1 MTVKRRIFL
10 TNSMMVLLS
19 LTVLLLI
26 VGGMVSLF
34 KEEFLGWYRD
44 NSKIS
49 DQYAQVYMEM
59 PALIENTDTFEQLAE
74 NLGEYDYRL
83 IVVNQKGKTV
93 YQNARHSEEESAE
106 TLYTQEKTP
115 GELVGYFVENTSILS
130 YRDTRQDQYYDFYA
144 VSCPSG
150 VSIMGMDRGMFEM
163 FLLVLLAVGVAA
175 IAVILLLS
183 QILTKWLT
191 AQILKPVK
199 ELDLAARRV
208 IDGDL
213 STQIC
218 YNTEDEFKNTCDSF
232 DLMQQHLKQEM
243 EKNHAYELARTEMV
257 SGISHD
263 LRTPLTSVKGYIKG
277 MLDGIA
283 NTEEKQREYLKIAYR
298 KACDMDKLLSKLFY
312 FSKLE
317 TGNMPFYMK
326 KTDMAEY
333 VTDYVEDKALE
344 IHDGDMAIS
353 ADVNGLQEVYCN
365 IDREQMVR
373 VLDNLVE
380 NARKYAGKCAGRSAA
395 QYTDKSAENNAGETM
410 LNGDSLQ
417 MRLSLQK
424 QDGKLVL
431 DFSDNGVGVPEDKL
445 DKIFEQ
451 FYREDESR
459 SSEGNGLGLYVCK
472 YIVEQHGGT
481 IRAYNQNGLH
491 IEILLP
497 EVEGGGSDG
506 KNIVGG
512 R

>member
-26 VGGMVSLF
+26 VGKGRFCYLKRNF
-34 KEEFLGWYRD
+34 WLGYRD

-232 DLMQQHLKQEM
+232 DLCSSIPNRKW
-243 EKNHAYELARTEMV
+243 K
-257 SGISHD
+257 
-263 LRTPLTSVKGYIKG
+263 
-277 MLDGIA
+277 
-283 NTEEKQREYLKIAYR
+283 KIMR
-298 KACDMDKLLSKLFY
+298 M
-312 FSKLE
+312 
-317 TGNMPFYMK
+317 NW
-326 KTDMAEY
+326 
-333 VTDYVEDKALE
+333 
-344 IHDGDMAIS
+344 
-353 ADVNGLQEVYCN
+353 
-365 IDREQMVR
+365 R
-373 VLDNLVE
+373 
-380 NARKYAGKCAGRSAA
+380 A
-395 QYTDKSAENNAGETM
+395 QKWSAESHMIFGH
-410 LNGDSLQ
+410 
-417 MRLSLQK
+417 RLL
-424 QDGKLVL
+424 
-431 DFSDNGVGVPEDKL
+431 
-445 DKIFEQ
+445 
-451 FYREDESR
+451 R
-459 SSEGNGLGLYVCK
+459 
-472 YIVEQHGGT
+472 
-481 IRAYNQNGLH
+481 
-491 IEILLP
+491 
-497 EVEGGGSDG
+497 
-506 KNIVGG
+506 
-512 R
+512 